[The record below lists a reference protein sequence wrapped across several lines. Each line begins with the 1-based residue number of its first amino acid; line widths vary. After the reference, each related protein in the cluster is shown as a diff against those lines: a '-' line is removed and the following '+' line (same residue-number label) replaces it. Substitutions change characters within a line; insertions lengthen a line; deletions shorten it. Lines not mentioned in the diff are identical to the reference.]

1 MSRHVQGSPRLRSLC
16 AATCL
21 VGLLGTAH
29 ASGLQLPGLPG
40 LPSLPRLPLPSA
52 PAAPAPVKAAAEALA
67 DAPLASRPA
76 DAVQAL
82 LQKGTANGQELV
94 TELVALRTLMA
105 QRRSVSA
112 MGAVLG
118 SADSSGGGFDAR
130 AELFKVGLKAVE
142 EQVKPY
148 VASIGFNA
156 LDLHLK
162 LITDDPNL
170 LSSETIALPS
180 PKSLTPA
187 QAQRV
192 INMAALLVATRVTG
206 KVLKK
211 AQLDFANV
219 ELDYA
224 QLIERREAAAKVLY
238 DVLLKASG
246 GAEVEG
252 LYGEDDLRYLR
263 ENVARM
269 SVADFSND
277 LGAQNLALRH
287 LRKTDPSA
295 WADYKGRSDGLTSTT
310 KGYIRTTAGIAAFAA
325 LLANFTQET
334 LAVMRGKKGADIL
347 LTMPFAYEFV
357 KEVPAL
363 LAASWAVGAAGVVEI
378 PMKATRRFRLVE
390 GGTTEEFRSASD
402 LFAAVKKRN
411 SEPLLTES
419 LFRTGADGLLYKL
432 YRCDKS
438 EVGRMLDTAVPVG
451 EREKFATDFAMTET
465 ARFSFA
471 NTFNAPRPSAKEQE
485 LGDELLRK
493 DHRERS
499 DQRALGEAQRAASKG
514 YVKWNSDQV
523 LRLIL
528 ANREGA
534 AALATLQ
541 LGDVLVRPVPNMQS
555 VFAYESLVDE
565 CAKQFGG
572 GPVAA
577 PPAVAPAP
585 APAVKPPP
593 KKK

>member
-1 MSRHVQGSPRLRSLC
+1 MNRRSMVNPRLGALF
-16 AATCL
+16 AAAWL
-21 VGLLGTAH
+21 GGIGLPAVGA
-29 ASGLQLPGLPG
+29 GLQLPSLPSM
-40 LPSLPRLPLPSA
+40 PSLPKLPGVPA
-52 PAAPAPVKAAAEALA
+52 AAAPAQAVVQSMA
-67 DAPLASRPA
+67 DAPLGSRPFES
-76 DAVQAL
+76 VQAL
-82 LQKGTANGQELV
+82 MQKGTVSGQELV
-94 TELVALRTLMA
+94 SELVALRTLMA
-105 QRRSVSA
+105 QRRSMA
-112 MGAVLG
+112 ALGAVLG
-118 SADSSGGGFDAR
+118 KAESGGGGFDAQ
-130 AELFKVGLKAVE
+130 AELFKAGLKVVDD
-142 EQVKPY
+142 QIKPY

-162 LITDDPNL
+162 VITDDPTL
-170 LSSETIALPS
+170 LAAEIIKLPS
-180 PKSLTPA
+180 PKGMSQA

-211 AQLDFANV
+211 AQQDFANV
-219 ELDYA
+219 ELDYTR
-224 QLIERREAAAKVLY
+224 LIERREAAAKVLY
-238 DVLLKASG
+238 DVLLKGTGSS
-246 GAEVEG
+246 EVEG
-252 LYGEDDLRYLR
+252 LYADEDLRYLR
-263 ENVARM
+263 DNVGRM
-269 SVADFSND
+269 SVSDFSND
-277 LGAQNLALRH
+277 LGAQNLALRL

-295 WADYKGRSDGLTSTT
+295 WAEYKGKSDGLASST
-310 KGYIRTTAGIAAFAA
+310 KGYIRTTAGVAAFAA

-334 LAVMRGKKGADIL
+334 LAVMRSKKGADIL

-357 KEVPAL
+357 KEVPPL

-378 PMKATRRFRLVE
+378 PMRASRRFRLVD
-390 GGTTEEFRSASD
+390 GATTEEFRNASD

-411 SEPLLTES
+411 AEPLLTES

-438 EVGRMLDTAVPVG
+438 EVGRMLDTAVTVN
-451 EREKFATDFAMTET
+451 EREKFATDFALTET

-471 NTFNAPRPSAKEQE
+471 NSFNAPQPSAREQE

-499 DQRALGEAQRAASKG
+499 ESRALGEAQRAATKG
-514 YVKWNSDQV
+514 YGKWNNDQV

-555 VFAYESLVDE
+555 VYAYESLVDE
-565 CAKQFGG
+565 CAKQFA
-572 GPVAA
+572 AA
-577 PPAVAPAP
+577 PAAAPAP
-585 APAVKPPP
+585 AATPNTKPPG